1 MRRQSADRLAITMD
15 KELIK
20 WLDDYAW
27 SQKKT
32 KSEVVCEL
40 VEELR
45 NLYEGRLSDESEN

>member
-45 NLYEGRLSDESEN
+45 NLYEGRLSDD

>member
-20 WLDDYAW
+20 WLDEYAW

-45 NLYEGRLSDESEN
+45 NLYEGRLSDD